1 MIQQAFKEVFQTTK
15 IELAN
20 IIVGFAHWD
29 GIKNPKELCKQCTK
43 AELQDMYEYG
53 EATESDYLNSLYE

>member
-1 MIQQAFKEVFQTTK
+1 MTK

-20 IIVGFAHWD
+20 IIVEFAHWD
-29 GIKNPKELCKQCTK
+29 GIKNPKELCKQCSK

-53 EATESDYLNSLYE
+53 EATESDYLSSLYE